1 MYTYMHTNCCDR
13 FFGGNF
19 INELIEIFHCQ
30 AIIPTRFHIILEKIT
45 HFFGGKHCAG
55 MQQLEMAL
63 YKNPAFMYPWQVQN
77 AAASANEANF
87 KVKFT
92 RSKCL
97 CASTRSQFFRPDFPA
112 CHGFSTDFSS
122 GWGPWPGFSHTFHA
136 AHRPATTP
144 PPHFPLFPPSC
155 WHQLQLHKECH
166 TFATPKVKSVDK
178 LWSSFET

>member
-30 AIIPTRFHIILEKIT
+30 AIIPTRFRIILEKIT

-97 CASTRSQFFRPDFPA
+97 CASTRSQFFRPDFSARLPWLFHWLFVGLRSLA
-112 CHGFSTDFSS
+112 RVFAHLSRCSPPCHHPTSPFSPFSTILLA
-122 GWGPWPGFSHTFHA
+122 PV
-136 AHRPATTP
+136 AT
-144 PPHFPLFPPSC
+144 
-155 WHQLQLHKECH
+155 
-166 TFATPKVKSVDK
+166 A
-178 LWSSFET
+178 